1 MFWYQTERISQH
13 SHNNTVCYFGSCQS
27 DNDNTK
33 YDSEET
39 HICFV
44 WFGVLPTC
52 HEQDFIFF
60 VCVTVFSS
68 DQLKSRQG
76 GFVLKKQHYQEDF
89 SPIEKQTFFCC
100 WGSLLHNS
108 FCSFQTW
115 LGCSFSVFA
124 SESTNLKTMQLSI
137 HDFYSEGKQAPTY
150 SFSLSQEKRA
160 AARARIPVHH
170 RHHHHR
176 VGGFPF
182 S

>member
-1 MFWYQTERISQH
+1 MQSKQEPPAGAERISQH

-52 HEQDFIFF
+52 HEQEFIFF

-100 WGSLLHNS
+100 
-108 FCSFQTW
+108 
-115 LGCSFSVFA
+115 
-124 SESTNLKTMQLSI
+124 
-137 HDFYSEGKQAPTY
+137 
-150 SFSLSQEKRA
+150 
-160 AARARIPVHH
+160 
-170 RHHHHR
+170 
-176 VGGFPF
+176 
-182 S
+182 